1 MAHSTNWRKGLMN
14 HYNTEKKHTT
24 QHEKLLKKFKVKPKT
39 NKESILKH
47 QSAHIAMTHKLQ
59 ENRLKSKGSNMTRK
73 NR

>member
-1 MAHSTNWRKGLMN
+1 M
-14 HYNTEKKHTT
+14 T

-39 NKESILKH
+39 NKESVLKH
-47 QSAHIAMTHKLQ
+47 QSAHIAMTRKLQ